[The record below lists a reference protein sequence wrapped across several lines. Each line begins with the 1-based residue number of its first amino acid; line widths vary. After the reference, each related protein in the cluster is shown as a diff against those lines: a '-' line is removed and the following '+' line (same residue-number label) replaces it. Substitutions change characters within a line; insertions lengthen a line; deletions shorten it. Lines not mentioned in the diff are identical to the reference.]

1 MNKNLIFVCI
11 AGTIVNLSIIS
22 IFICPFINNLTD
34 KISSKSWRSANC
46 QMIDDYIDIYKNSMT
61 DEERKSN
68 NNEKEICSRRKTV
81 YGLEHACF
89 VINIFL
95 GFVCFLFSFL
105 HFLNIGTYCLR
116 NTGIFGFLT
125 GIIGFIITMIYIYD
139 SCYIFNNDFS
149 KIVKLNEDS
158 SFAKW
163 DSSERKFIC
172 FYFKYDEPY
181 SFYAKFKDLNKNQYN
196 YNKDYNQINE
206 NSKIK
211 RCTLKNNDFNFIYD
225 KSLLNYCKNIELNT
239 TLSRIR
245 PKFGEKNENC
255 DLIYTHD
262 SLTDINNKDIYD
274 KWMTTL
280 IFSGFL
286 LGIAAALS
294 VFGFL
299 IVKFPDKDEG
309 DENLKQA
316 HIQ

>member
-22 IFICPFINNLTD
+22 IFVCPFINNLTD

-68 NNEKEICSRRKTV
+68 NNEKEICSRRKAV

-163 DSSERKFIC
+163 DDSERKFIC

-211 RCTLKNNDFNFIYD
+211 KCTLKNNDFNSISD

-255 DLIYTHD
+255 DLLY
-262 SLTDINNKDIYD
+262 YD
-274 KWMTTL
+274 QS
-280 IFSGFL
+280 I
-286 LGIAAALS
+286 LS
-294 VFGFL
+294 VENKYIYNRWITTIFFGCLIIILNLGLSIFGFL
-299 IVKFPDKDEG
+299 IAKKPEMSAIEQV
-309 DENLKQA
+309 L
-316 HIQ
+316 IQ